1 MRRIYFIRHA
11 RPDIPFGER
20 WCVGSRTDFPL
31 GTYGLIQAS
40 LLSFEPEL
48 KNLDTVFCSR
58 LSRAR
63 ETALS
68 ISPSPVMIPGLE
80 EQDMGEWDGLSFAEI
95 MKGWPELYA
104 ARENDPYVQ
113 REDILGQ
120 NDQFA
125 LEKLYENDDEEYLN
139 EDNEDFLNKFLPEDS
154 YNMKRSKTFVPKP
167 AMLETPRLKL
177 KDSDNDN
184 FMSPFKLSIKSFGI
198 LPQKNQM
205 PNKIL
210 LDFQKDIMD
219 CKSCNDNEE
228 EIFEE
233 YLLFNADTEKT
244 TPNPEDLLDLLNCR
258 KKMIKFR
265 NSINYSPCNEYEN
278 ILNCDKIIENIQ
290 DETESHHGK
299 KKSIWNKYIK
309 EQINKEKNKNYEH
322 NKRLFSE
329 PFPNVEIN
337 FENFNEEDEKEDE
350 KNEENE
356 EDNLFILGVI
366 ERAAKERKTIKSAF
380 VK

>member
-1 MRRIYFIRHA
+1 MKYLKWVYQKKSTFEIGKVTTCDKWDPNNTDWEERGGFNFTNEECALRWMSRGDTLYEVE
-11 RPDIPFGER
+11 IPEDGEMLEVR
-20 WCVGSRTDFPL
+20 NDKTPGGIMVSNK
-31 GTYGLIQAS
+31 II
-40 LLSFEPEL
+40 L
-48 KNLDTVFCSR
+48 KNPIP
-58 LSRAR
+58 
-63 ETALS
+63 
-68 ISPSPVMIPGLE
+68 ISEELLE
-80 EQDMGEWDGLSFAEI
+80 EYF
-95 MKGWPELYA
+95 LYYS
-104 ARENDPYVQ
+104 E
-113 REDILGQ
+113 
-120 NDQFA
+120 
-125 LEKLYENDDEEYLN
+125 
-139 EDNEDFLNKFLPEDS
+139 
-154 YNMKRSKTFVPKP
+154 
-167 AMLETPRLKL
+167 
-177 KDSDNDN
+177 
-184 FMSPFKLSIKSFGI
+184 
-198 LPQKNQM
+198 
-205 PNKIL
+205 
-210 LDFQKDIMD
+210 
-219 CKSCNDNEE
+219 
-228 EIFEE
+228 
-233 YLLFNADTEKT
+233 TEKT
-244 TPNPEDLLDLLNCR
+244 TPNLEDLQDLLNCR

-278 ILNCDKIIENIQ
+278 IINCDKIIENIQ

>member
-1 MRRIYFIRHA
+1 M
-11 RPDIPFGER
+11 
-20 WCVGSRTDFPL
+20 
-31 GTYGLIQAS
+31 
-40 LLSFEPEL
+40 
-48 KNLDTVFCSR
+48 
-58 LSRAR
+58 
-63 ETALS
+63 
-68 ISPSPVMIPGLE
+68 
-80 EQDMGEWDGLSFAEI
+80 
-95 MKGWPELYA
+95 
-104 ARENDPYVQ
+104 
-113 REDILGQ
+113 
-120 NDQFA
+120 
-125 LEKLYENDDEEYLN
+125 
-139 EDNEDFLNKFLPEDS
+139 
-154 YNMKRSKTFVPKP
+154 
-167 AMLETPRLKL
+167 
-177 KDSDNDN
+177 
-184 FMSPFKLSIKSFGI
+184 
-198 LPQKNQM
+198 
-205 PNKIL
+205 
-210 LDFQKDIMD
+210 
-219 CKSCNDNEE
+219 
-228 EIFEE
+228 
-233 YLLFNADTEKT
+233 T

-350 KNEENE
+350 KIEENE